1 MAMLFTYESYRRL
14 LETIG
19 RSGYAIY
26 GIEDI
31 LAARAAG
38 TIPDGTYVAIRHDVD
53 YFPDR
58 AKAIAEIEAERRIST
73 TYYIRRRFFDTDIDM
88 VRTIAGLGHQVGYH
102 YEEVDT
108 HQKAPN
114 LQVGRDALGF
124 FIGSLL
130 DIDRLGFHI
139 RSICAHGNPMTD
151 VDNRQV
157 VHLLRDPEVLDHL
170 AFTYDRDEIRTKII
184 ERLIGDA
191 SIDITGRDFDLYI
204 PDTGR
209 FNPRFNLKDRIDD
222 CAIAGL
228 RSLDDLDRLL
238 QDGAHR
244 RIYMN
249 MHPDRWSG
257 DPVTWLFDWSLDT
270 VKNLLKAVL
279 GKSGY
284 RGNLIGTKA
293 KKHHRAVMESLG
305 EKTDEGQGSGS

>member
-1 MAMLFTYESYRRL
+1 MLFTYESYRRL
-14 LETIG
+14 LETIAG
-19 RSGYAIY
+19 NGYAVY

-31 LAARAAG
+31 LAARTAG
-38 TIPDGTYVAIRHDVD
+38 TLPDGTYVAIRHDVD
-53 YFPDR
+53 YFPGR

-88 VRTIAGLGHQVGYH
+88 VRTIAGLGHRVGYH

-157 VHLLRDPEVLDHL
+157 VHLLRDPEVLDQL
-170 AFTYDRDEIRTKII
+170 AFTYDRDEIRAKII

-228 RSLDDLDRLL
+228 RNLDDLDRLL
-238 QDGAHR
+238 KDGAHR

-284 RGNLIGTKA
+284 RGKLVGTKA
-293 KKHHRAVMESLG
+293 EKHHRAVMESLG
-305 EKTDEGQGSGS
+305 EKADEGQGSGS

>member
-1 MAMLFTYESYRRL
+1 MLFTYESYRRL
-14 LETIG
+14 LETIT
-19 RSGYAIY
+19 RNGYAIH
-26 GIEDI
+26 GIEAI

-38 TIPDGTYVAIRHDVD
+38 TLPDGNYVAIRHDVD

-73 TYYIRRRFFDTDIDM
+73 TYYIRRRFFDTNLDM

-124 FIGSLL
+124 FIGALL
-130 DIDRLGFHI
+130 DIDRFGFHI

-228 RSLDDLDRLL
+228 KNLDDLDRLL
-238 QDGAHR
+238 KDSAHR

-284 RGNLIGTKA
+284 RGRLVGTKA

-305 EKTDEGQGSGS
+305 EKADEGQGSGS